1 MSHEVETMAWT
12 NEVPWHGLGV
22 EMDPNATP
30 MEWLNASGLNWTVER
45 VPMEATL
52 PNGERVVV
60 EGSSQSEYGVLVR
73 NRESEYDVFGPVG
86 PDWIPVQNSQVFDFL
101 KRFCDAGS
109 MKMETC
115 GSLKNGT
122 EIWALCKFRDDF
134 EPIAGDPMKGY
145 LLFHSAH
152 VWGKGNQ
159 IRVTPIR
166 VVCNNTLTMALQ
178 LKGEGQNIVRMPHL
192 SEFTRDVQDTAIEAM
207 GLAQHQMDQFGEAV
221 QMLSSK
227 KYNADTLEEF
237 IGRIYCKGIKVG
249 DKGIREQF
257 TPSAE
262 TVLDC
267 IASAPG
273 ADLKGSKGTWWG
285 ALNGVTYHE
294 DHMRMSYTGDGSNAL
309 GSAWFGGGAKKKDL
323 AVKLA
328 LEYAA

>member
-1 MSHEVETMAWT
+1 MSHEIETMAWT

-22 EMDPNATP
+22 EMDPDATP

-45 VPMEATL
+45 IPMEATL

-60 EGSSQSEYGVLVR
+60 QGTSANEYGVLVR
-73 NRESEYDVFGPVG
+73 NRESEYDVFGPIG
-86 PDWIPVQNSQVFDFL
+86 PDWIPVQNSQVFEFL

-122 EIWALCKFRDDF
+122 EVWALCKFSDDF
-134 EPIAGDPMKGY
+134 EPIAGDPIKGY
-145 LLFHSAH
+145 LLFHSCH

-166 VVCNNTLTMALQ
+166 VVCNNTLTMALR
-178 LKGEGQNIVRMPHL
+178 LKGEGQNVVRLPHL
-192 SEFTRDVQDTAIEAM
+192 NEFTKDVQDTAIEAM
-207 GLAQHQMDQFGEAV
+207 GLAKHQLERFGEAV
-221 QMLSSK
+221 GVLSSK
-227 KYNADTLEEF
+227 KYNADTLDEF
-237 IGRIYCKGIKVG
+237 IAKLYCKSI
-249 DKGIREQF
+249 DSEQDIRSQF

-262 TVLDC
+262 TVLEA
-267 IASAPG
+267 ISLAPG

-309 GSAWFGGGAKKKDL
+309 RSAWFGNGAKLKNK
-323 AVKLA
+323 AVDLA
-328 LEYAA
+328 LEYAK